1 MNTKLTK
8 KNEKKV
14 VEFIKLLMSQQK
26 KKEKQN
32 EGMVSPKL

>member
-14 VEFIKLLMSQQK
+14 VEFIKMLMNQQK
-26 KKEKQN
+26 KKKVN
-32 EGMVSPKL
+32 EGLDCPKS